1 MAAAAG
7 QRTWRVLVVDDEEN
21 LNWSLV
27 TSLRKDNYAADG
39 AATGEDALRRL
50 ASQSYD
56 IVISDVKMPGMDGFE
71 LLQWLRTNRPQTR
84 IVMMTAFGSPTDRN
98 DAIRNGA
105 IAYLEKPFDLR
116 SLKDELHRLTAAPT
130 NSRPSGAPN
139 AEGYDLL
146 EVTRVI
152 NLARRDIALVV
163 ESNGRTGR
171 LRFLRGD
178 LLWAEAGD
186 LKGDQAFIALTAPRT
201 GQVRPEPWDGRS
213 ARNVTQ
219 PLSRLIFTALAQR
232 GAAPDAI
239 PASATPSAVSGG
251 TSSAVS
257 SGEIDDTAPM
267 RSARSTPPPA
277 NAAAPGGGLT
287 PQVAAS
293 TGAFAASSVSLATY
307 TPISPTQASAS
318 AAVLDQLVADLPQP
332 CGAALLRPDGALV
345 TQRAAG
351 AAEAAAGIFI
361 HLAAAAQ
368 AALRSLLLGG
378 WGDLEDVQITS
389 HERSLLVR
397 RLGRTDRAVLL
408 AAIVPRT
415 ANLDTCR
422 ATLRD
427 RERALLDALR

>member
-50 ASQSYD
+50 ASQAYD

-71 LLQWLRTNRPQTR
+71 LLQWLRANRPQTR

-98 DAIRNGA
+98 EAMRNGV

-116 SLKDELHRLTAAPT
+116 ALKEELHRLTAAP
-130 NSRPSGAPN
+130 SDQRSSGAP
-139 AEGYDLL
+139 ASEGYDLL

-186 LKGDQAFIALTAPRT
+186 LQGDQAFVALTAPRI
-201 GQVRPEPWDGRS
+201 GNVRPEPWDGRS

-232 GAAPDAI
+232 GSAADAALS
-239 PASATPSAVSGG
+239 PTTSA
-251 TSSAVS
+251 
-257 SGEIDDTAPM
+257 DDTTPM
-267 RSARSTPPPA
+267 GTARTTPPPTDTTA
-277 NAAAPGGGLT
+277 SLGAGLT
-287 PQVAAS
+287 PESAPG
-293 TGAFAASSVSLATY
+293 TGSFAASSVSLATY
-307 TPISPTQASAS
+307 TPISPTQAT
-318 AAVLDQLVADLPQP
+318 AAGTVLDHVVAILPAP
-332 CGAALLRPDGALV
+332 CCAALLRPDGALV
-345 TQRAAG
+345 TQRVAG
-351 AAEAAAGIFI
+351 TAETASGIFV

-368 AALRSLLLGG
+368 AALRALLLAG
-378 WGDLEDVQITS
+378 WGDLDDVRITS
-389 HERSLLVR
+389 HERSVLVS
-397 RLGRTDRAVLL
+397 RLGRTDRAVFL
-408 AAIVPRT
+408 AAIVPHT
-415 ANLDTCR
+415 ANLETCR
-422 ATLRD
+422 AALRE